1 MEYEA
6 ELLQRRQSRVVLT
19 HERREDNLFGAVIP
33 LSVGPSMARSLL
45 TADSEPD
52 G

>member
-1 MEYEA
+1 MKPNFSNGVNPA
-6 ELLQRRQSRVVLT
+6 WFSRMNAAKTTSSV
-19 HERREDNLFGAVIP
+19 AVIP